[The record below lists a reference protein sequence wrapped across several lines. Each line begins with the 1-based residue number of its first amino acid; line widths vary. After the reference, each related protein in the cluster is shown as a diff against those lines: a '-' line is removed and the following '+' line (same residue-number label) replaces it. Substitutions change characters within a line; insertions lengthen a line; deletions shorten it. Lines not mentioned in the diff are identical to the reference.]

1 MPFYRLRIL
10 LSEFWAAR
18 RRAFFVR
25 GFFGILL
32 LVGLLCYRDY
42 GVSWDEEVL
51 RTNAMVSA
59 KYVANMVAPAWTARQ
74 PKFANVRAIEGNR
87 DNDHGVL
94 FELPVVLLA
103 KALGV
108 DDSRTYY
115 LLRHLAVFLVFM
127 GGVWALYRLG
137 SAYLRSW
144 RWGLLVSFWLVLS
157 PRFFAESF
165 YNGTDIVFLALFT
178 LGVYTL
184 TRLLRRPSLGRAV
197 VHGLA
202 TAAAVDVRILGVL
215 LVAFTIGLVGLEAGV
230 GPCERPRRWA
240 LVRALALYLVVMMG
254 AVVAGWP
261 YLWAAPASHFA
272 AVLLH
277 LSRYTAWDG
286 PMLYLGHVI
295 SALRLPWHY
304 APVWIFI
311 TTPLAYTGAF
321 VLGAGGAL
329 VALLRHPIARLRTF
343 EGRLDVLILG
353 WFGLPI
359 LLVISLE
366 SVIYDGWRH
375 LYFVY
380 PALLLLAGRG
390 AQLLWHAG
398 RQGQLWHRVAVV
410 AVMMAGLE
418 MVYTTARM
426 VRAHPQEQVYF
437 SFLPPG
443 TAEQLFECDYW
454 GLSYR
459 QGLEWIAR
467 HDPAP
472 VLAVAAP
479 NNGLIE
485 KNLALVR
492 RPDRLRFRLVNA
504 AQARYFLSAYRT
516 HPAPYPDSI
525 GHEVYRVQAY
535 GLRVLSV
542 FRRPGRR

>member
-1 MPFYRLRIL
+1 MRTYLG
-10 LSEFWAAR
+10 EFFSGR
-18 RRAFFVR
+18 QRAFYVR
-25 GFFGILL
+25 GYFALLL
-32 LVGLLCYRDY
+32 LVGLLCFRDY

-51 RTNAMVSA
+51 RSNAMVSA
-59 KYVANMVAPAWTARQ
+59 KYIAGMVAPAWTARQ
-74 PKFANVRAIEGNR
+74 PKFATVHAIEGNR

-94 FELPVVLLA
+94 FELPVVVLA
-103 KALGV
+103 KVLGV
-108 DDSRTYY
+108 NDSRDYY
-115 LLRHLAVFLVFM
+115 LLRHLAVFLVFA

-137 SAYLRSW
+137 SRYLRSW
-144 RWGLLVSFWLVLS
+144 RWGLLVSFGLVLS

-178 LGVYTL
+178 LGAYTL
-184 TRLLRRPSLGRAV
+184 TRLLRRPSLARAA

-215 LVAFTIGLVGLEAGV
+215 LVALTVGMLLLESGFGATG
-230 GPCERPRRWA
+230 RPRRWLLA
-240 LVRALALYLVVMMG
+240 RALAVYLTVLPV

-261 YLWAAPASHFA
+261 YLWAAPVQHFGDA
-272 AVLLH
+272 LLRF
-277 LSRYTAWDG
+277 SRYTAWDG
-286 PMLYLGHVI
+286 HMLYLGRI
-295 SALRLPWHY
+295 IAARQLPWHY
-304 APVWIFI
+304 APVWIFV
-311 TTPLAYTGAF
+311 TTPLAYTAAF
-321 VLGAGGAL
+321 LLGVGGVL
-329 VALLRHPIARLRTF
+329 VALLRRPIAHLRTF

-353 WFGLPI
+353 WFSLPI
-359 LLVISLE
+359 LLVIGLH

-398 RQGQLWHRVAVV
+398 RRGVLLRRLAVAAAVV
-410 AVMMAGLE
+410 AGLE
-418 MVYTTARM
+418 MAYTAGRM
-426 VRAHPQEQVYF
+426 VGAHPQEQVYF

-443 TAEQLFECDYW
+443 TAGRLFECDYW

-467 HDPAP
+467 HDSAP
-472 VLAVAAP
+472 VLGVAAP
-479 NNGLIE
+479 NDGLIE

-492 RPDRLRFRLVNA
+492 RPDRLRFRLVGA
-504 AQARYFLSAYRT
+504 ARARYYLSAYRT

-525 GHEVYRVQAY
+525 GREIYRVRAY

-542 FRRPGRR
+542 FRRPGR